1 MSPARKRAPRKRART
16 STEEQLTEYRR
27 KRDFD
32 VTPEPAGDAA
42 TSSPRGSL
50 QFVIQK
56 HAASHLHYDL
66 RLELDG
72 VMRSWAVPKGPSLD
86 PSVKR
91 LAMQVEDHPMEYNT
105 FEGTIPK
112 GEYGGGTVMLW
123 DRGTYHPDEVRSG
136 EDDESAVRRGLRAG
150 KLSFTFE
157 GERLRGSFA
166 LVRTARGDKPQWLL
180 IKHRDATAEPGTDI
194 TARTLTSVES
204 GRTMDEITGGAD
216 RVWRSNRGGR
226 RGGAEPASP
235 STRAGADIAPM
246 EPTPARRLPPAGAW
260 TFEPWH
266 GGSRVLAYVTPDS
279 ARLLADGTRDISRR
293 QRTIVEQLAA
303 FARRVDRALVLD
315 GELVGDGDDATFF
328 VADLLL
334 SGDEVLMQQ
343 DWSERRRVLEQL
355 FHRRRVQ
362 GVRVQQIADSAES
375 LRASETGAGIIARR
389 SDGIYTPGARSDA
402 VLRIA
407 VK

>member
-1 MSPARKRAPRKRART
+1 
-16 STEEQLTEYRR
+16 
-27 KRDFD
+27 
-32 VTPEPAGDAA
+32 
-42 TSSPRGSL
+42 
-50 QFVIQK
+50 
-56 HAASHLHYDL
+56 
-66 RLELDG
+66 
-72 VMRSWAVPKGPSLD
+72 
-86 PSVKR
+86 
-91 LAMQVEDHPMEYNT
+91 
-105 FEGTIPK
+105 
-112 GEYGGGTVMLW
+112 
-123 DRGTYHPDEVRSG
+123 
-136 EDDESAVRRGLRAG
+136 
-150 KLSFTFE
+150 
-157 GERLRGSFA
+157 
-166 LVRTARGDKPQWLL
+166 
-180 IKHRDATAEPGTDI
+180 
-194 TARTLTSVES
+194 
-204 GRTMDEITGGAD
+204 
-216 RVWRSNRGGR
+216 
-226 RGGAEPASP
+226 
-235 STRAGADIAPM
+235 M